1 MCACLAG
8 DHNLFAIQ
16 VRYWTIVIKFSGHD
30 ILIAAFRFG
39 MSYSTSTEVVR
50 ACRIEMSTG
59 ALSHHKV
66 VYFESQTYA
75 GAEEQKGVSKAQS
88 FLPVESIFQQQQG

>member
-16 VRYWTIVIKFSGHD
+16 VRYWTIVIKFSGHE

-50 ACRIEMSTG
+50 ALESRCQQ
-59 ALSHHKV
+59 ALYHITKSCTSNRKPMQAQKSKRVYQRHRV
-66 VYFESQTYA
+66 VY
-75 GAEEQKGVSKAQS
+75 
-88 FLPVESIFQQQQG
+88 P